1 MSNAREFFEQ
11 IMNPFQFIGLLRF
24 TFKGDQCTRQG
35 AEFLNLLIYNC
46 FVADPDEAKLECLEI
61 NFGFQVVVPG
71 EEEESKE
78 DPGNNESTAMKQEQL
93 ARDALLNG
101 RERIFQKD
109 EFDMLCAQQLST
121 IMPDFAAILDS
132 SYCATKIQLYE
143 LLLTLLQLDNPIIIE
158 AFEQ

>member
-1 MSNAREFFEQ
+1 M
-11 IMNPFQFIGLLRF
+11 
-24 TFKGDQCTRQG
+24 
-35 AEFLNLLIYNC
+35 NLLIYNC